1 MQRFLKKWG
10 GGCKYNTTIC
20 YYFCVEKAIDTRSQ
34 RSSETFQKGGGVV
47 YKPLTFPLD
56 PPVLRLAKILR
67 TRQEYALSNSLIWLE
82 PHAI

>member
-34 RSSETFQKGGGVV
+34 RSSETFQKGGGGG
-47 YKPLTFPLD
+47 LQTFNLPSGSARAEIGQNFENT
-56 PPVLRLAKILR
+56 PRICPV
-67 TRQEYALSNSLIWLE
+67 
-82 PHAI
+82 